1 MRVFR
6 RSGDW
11 RPTEAALLPYL
22 FENAIAVVCLSAG
35 RPDLP
40 EKILSPLARD
50 KGSDKPAS
58 LFDYLFVPASGE
70 AFGAEHYFAEYR
82 VLRPEEIDLAV
93 GALNAAEVVAGT
105 HETSAPLNARLQRSA

>member
-1 MRVFR
+1 M
-6 RSGDW
+6 SKA
-11 RPTEAALLPYL
+11 PLLPVVDADQFLYGVVRL
-22 FENAIAVVCLSAG
+22 FTG

-50 KGSDKPAS
+50 KGSDKPA
-58 LFDYLFVPASGE
+58 LFVIASGE

-93 GALNAAEVVAGT
+93 GALNATAVVVGT
-105 HETSAPLNARLQRSA
+105 HEASARREMRHKTRGYNEVLTPN